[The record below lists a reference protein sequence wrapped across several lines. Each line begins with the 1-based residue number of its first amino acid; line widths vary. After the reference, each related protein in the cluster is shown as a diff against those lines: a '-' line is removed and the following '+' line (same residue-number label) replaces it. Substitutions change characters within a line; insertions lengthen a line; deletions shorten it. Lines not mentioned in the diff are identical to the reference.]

1 VRLCDIYSPAA
12 FMALVFASWPSLA
25 ADAPNTSPVPAPSS
39 LVEPWPRAIAVGG
52 GISTQGRA
60 SGELTFSA
68 GIGGPQFSVGYV
80 DSSDGRRAYVE
91 GGANLILN
99 LAAGIG
105 YHGESSPASRWGFHA
120 FAGLPLPMLGW
131 GRDGLSTPFTFRVH
145 IAPLLLYAE
154 PFYRPEF
161 RRGAPI
167 DHEVGVLLK
176 LRIGITKRQ
185 WSLPGYDMMADVV
198 I

>member
-1 VRLCDIYSPAA
+1 MRHLSPAA
-12 FMALVFASWPSLA
+12 FTALAFASWPSLA
-25 ADAPNTSPVPAPSS
+25 AADPNAPPPPPS

-52 GISTQGRA
+52 GISSEGRA

-68 GIGGPQFSVGYV
+68 EPVGPQFSVGYV
-80 DSSDGRRAYVE
+80 DGSGGGRAYVE

-105 YHGESSPASRWGFHA
+105 YHGEPSPASRWGFHA
-120 FAGLPLPMLGW
+120 FVGLPLPILGL

-154 PFYRPEF
+154 PFYRPEL
-161 RRGAPI
+161 RRGAAI
-167 DHEVGVLLK
+167 DHEVGLMLK
-176 LRIGITKRQ
+176 LRIGITKWQ
-185 WSLPGYDMMADVV
+185 WSLPGYDMMAGVV